1 MKRGTR
7 IENFGRAPVPEW
19 EELARAAWPGRV
31 PLAVSQYFGRLNL
44 SLFVLGL
51 IVLLVAAWL
60 HLPWLALGAWVVT
73 AASDWLSTRADPP
86 STRLMDLIGL
96 RAQPRALLRSALAA
110 AVIFTSGLPNA
121 ATAGLSYITAV
132 MFIQLAWFVQPTLA
146 TWVWRSAPP
155 LQYLPQRSEQPRV
168 MRRYAAIYARGVGT
182 SVVMFALELGA
193 LIDAAL
199 AEYQPSGSLLVL
211 LGLTVAG
218 AMAETALIYLGWSA
232 YQAFTARRDAAA
244 AADRLVA
251 ALTEKSPSFVVYVS
265 LGARQAKYIVNQW
278 LPTFEKLS
286 QDGLV
291 IVREASQLAE
301 FDATRHPVIYAP
313 SQRDV
318 EKLIV
323 PSVAVAF
330 YLAFG
335 ERNGQL
341 QLNPS
346 LHHVMLLHGE
356 SDKATSANNLARG
369 MSEIWV
375 AGQVAIDR
383 YLNAGIDL
391 PRERFAIVGRP
402 QSAEL
407 PVGPTGN
414 DRPILLYAPTFEGYY
429 EHTYYTSLDRM
440 GVRMIRKLLRHYTEM
455 QVWFR
460 PHPASGVRLPQM
472 LTAIT
477 EINTILR
484 RAGNGHRVTAD
495 DDLSLAECLS
505 SADILLSDISSV
517 ATDYLYT
524 ERPVITADP
533 QGLSQA
539 DFVGAF
545 PTQASS
551 YLVGPNLEGLN
562 QAIDLALG
570 EDPLAAARVAMK
582 KRVLGDTPNGP
593 QAAFAEN
600 VSRLVGSDPA

>member
-1 MKRGTR
+1 VKRGTR

-73 AASDWLSTRADPP
+73 AASDWLSTRADPAT
-86 STRLMDLIGL
+86 TRLMDLIGL

-121 ATAGLSYITAV
+121 ATAGLSYVTAV

-193 LIDAAL
+193 LIDAVL

-244 AADRLVA
+244 AADRLVV

-356 SDKATSANNLARG
+356 SDKATSANNLSRG

-440 GVRMIRKLLRHYTEM
+440 GVRMIRKILRDYPEL

-505 SADILLSDISSV
+505 RADILISDISSV

-582 KRVLGDTPNGP
+582 KRVLGDTPHGP